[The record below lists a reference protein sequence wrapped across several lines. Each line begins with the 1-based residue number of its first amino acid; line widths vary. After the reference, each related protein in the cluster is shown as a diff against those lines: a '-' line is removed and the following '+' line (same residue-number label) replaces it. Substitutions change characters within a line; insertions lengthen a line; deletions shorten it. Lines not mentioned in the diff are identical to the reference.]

1 MAKRS
6 RSVVSTAAKAG
17 IVVVAVPWLLLAACG
32 QKGPLVAAKTS
43 TPAASVPAAA
53 LAPVNAPGALLPA
66 SGPR

>member
-6 RSVVSTAAKAG
+6 RSVVSTAAKAW
-17 IVVVAVPWLLLAACG
+17 IVAAIAPWLLLAACG

-43 TPAASVPAAA
+43 AAPASVPAAA

>member
-1 MAKRS
+1 MA
-6 RSVVSTAAKAG
+6 AIA
-17 IVVVAVPWLLLAACG
+17 PWLLLAACG

-43 TPAASVPAAA
+43 AAPASVPAAA